1 MKSGTAVGGCWLG
14 LFSSIAAEIVAQ
26 AGYDCVMIDL
36 EHGPGSILDAV
47 PLMQAVKS
55 SGCASLLRVPA
66 NDPVWIKKA
75 LDAGVDGVMVPG
87 VDGAAE
93 AALALAAC
101 RYPPRGIRGMATAI
115 VRASDYGAREREYL
129 ESVDEEL
136 LVICQVESPQAV
148 EEVADIAAVDGLDM
162 LFVGPMD
169 LSTSLGHLGEPDH
182 PEVLSRITRV
192 EAAAKAAGKLL
203 GGIPTPA
210 RPPAALFEAGY
221 SLVLADFDLLMLRDG
236 ARAGAAAL
244 RRAAGGG

>member
-1 MKSGTAVGGCWLG
+1 MKGGAATGGCWLG

-55 SGCASLLRVPA
+55 SGCASLLRVPG

-75 LDAGVDGVMVPG
+75 LDVGVDGVMVPG
-87 VDGAAE
+87 VDSAAE
-93 AALALAAC
+93 AAAAVAAC
-101 RYPPRGIRGMATAI
+101 RYPPRGMRGMATAI

-129 ESVDEEL
+129 EAIDDDL

-148 EEVADIAAVDGLDM
+148 DEVADIAAVDGLDM
-162 LFVGPMD
+162 LFPGPMD
-169 LSTSLGHLGEPDH
+169 LSTSLGYLGQPDH
-182 PEVLSRITRV
+182 PEVAARIARV
-192 EAAAKAAGKLL
+192 EAAAREAGKLL

-244 RRAAGGG
+244 SRAAGRR